1 MQLYKKS
8 YKYMITVIIFPIGCN
23 EFLQK
28 YIYEWFKF
36 LKKKFLVD
44 LGKTA

>member
-1 MQLYKKS
+1 
-8 YKYMITVIIFPIGCN
+8 MITVIILPIGCN

-28 YIYEWFKF
+28 CIYEWFKF
-36 LKKKFLVD
+36 LKNKFLAD

>member
-1 MQLYKKS
+1 M
-8 YKYMITVIIFPIGCN
+8 TTTIIFHIGCN
-23 EFLQK
+23 EFWQK